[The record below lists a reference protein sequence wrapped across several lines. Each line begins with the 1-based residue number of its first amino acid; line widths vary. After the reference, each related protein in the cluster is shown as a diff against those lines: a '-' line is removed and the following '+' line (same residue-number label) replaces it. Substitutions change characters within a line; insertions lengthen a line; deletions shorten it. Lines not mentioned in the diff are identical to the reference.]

1 MDHDIILTFILMAI
15 LLAIFLV
22 VVYYEKKAKG
32 TSRSRKHLSL
42 YAGIAAVLV
51 FVGATAFGLKTIFLI
66 ISFSVLFVLLAL
78 GH

>member
-1 MDHDIILTFILMAI
+1 MDHDTILTFILMAV

-22 VVYYEKKAKG
+22 VVYYEKKTKG
-32 TSRSRKHLSL
+32 TARSRKHLSL

-51 FVGATAFGLKTIFLI
+51 FIGAMAFGLKIIFLI